1 MRRPHRV
8 AVIPPKRRKKGTA
21 GNYEPIEEQYHIMDA
36 LSYRVI
42 LEPDEDDG
50 GFNVI
55 IPAFPTAHTQGDD
68 VEDALGNA
76 REVIALELGFL
87 RDKGLPIPPSDAEN
101 VRLERVTVA
110 LPAA

>member
-1 MRRPHRV
+1 MNATQPGITTRWGNNTISWMRFR
-8 AVIPPKRRKKGTA
+8 T
-21 GNYEPIEEQYHIMDA
+21 E
-36 LSYRVI
+36 LSWS
-42 LEPDEDDG
+42 PDEDDG

-55 IPAFPTAHTQGDD
+55 ILAFPAAHTQGDD

-76 REVIALELGFL
+76 REVISLELGFL